1 MLQRSVA
8 QTPSVGPK
16 SSLVG
21 LRTKKLPALDE
32 DFAIGGGDV
41 RQLPKMSNE
50 YSSGVGLVPMR
61 QVGLKASMIGG
72 TRN

>member
-1 MLQRSVA
+1 MMQRSVA

-41 RQLPKMSNE
+41 R
-50 YSSGVGLVPMR
+50 
-61 QVGLKASMIGG
+61 
-72 TRN
+72 